1 MHIFFRGTITMIMLN
16 ETQNYLKHQVTKPYT
31 FGLFDLEKEMLCLS
45 ILFYCL
51 SNIFHLVPENFHFTF
66 FLKN

>member
-31 FGLFDLEKEMLCLS
+31 FGLFDLEK
-45 ILFYCL
+45 
-51 SNIFHLVPENFHFTF
+51 
-66 FLKN
+66 KNVMPKHTLLLLE